1 MDLAGDPDMGTG
13 ITVSKRGFDTN
24 GSPLPYRDPDMGT
37 GIDISPYG
45 NG

>member
-1 MDLAGDPDMGTG
+1 MEKL
-13 ITVSKRGFDTN
+13 ITVSIQGFDTN